1 LQIINDKI
9 FKAMKILVLILLL
22 FLLFCS
28 GISSQPIPT
37 DSLYLGQ
44 TPPDTIPKI
53 FAPEIICLNN
63 RFEGCGAFSP
73 DGSMFYFT
81 ITNENFSSQKLLFC
95 EYDGDKWT
103 KPDTA
108 SFSKVFNNLEPFF
121 SFDGQ
126 KLYFSSDRDKQTK
139 ENRRDFYYVNKLKN
153 GWSEPIKLDT
163 PINSD
168 FTEFFFRQSKDGAI
182 YFASNRPGGNGV
194 VDIYFSMPDNGKYEN
209 IKNCGSV
216 INIKGGYSG
225 DPCIAP
231 DESFIIFPSVRTFGK
246 NNSDL
251 FISFNEN
258 GIWTEP
264 VNMGNLINTKANEYG
279 PFLSPDG
286 KYLFFIRHDGIKGD
300 IYWVNAGIINKL
312 RKT

>member
-1 LQIINDKI
+1 MKKM
-9 FKAMKILVLILLL
+9 KAFGCSMKKSTLTSILVLL
-22 FLLFCS
+22 FGFMV
-28 GISSQPIPT
+28 SSQPIPQ

-44 TPPDTIPKI
+44 TPPDTIPVI
-53 FAPEIICLNN
+53 FAPGIICLDN
-63 RFEGCGAFSP
+63 RFEGTGAFSP
-73 DGSMFYFT
+73 DGKMIFFT
-81 ITNENFSSQKLLFC
+81 VTNGTFSSQKLFFS
-95 EYDGDKWT
+95 EFVKNKWT

-126 KLYFSSDRDKQTK
+126 KLYFSSDREKKTNQ
-139 ENRRDFYYVNKLKN
+139 NRRDFYSVNKLKN
-153 GWSEPIKLDT
+153 GWSEPVKLEP

-168 FTEFFFRQSKDGAI
+168 YTEFFFRQSKNGTI
-182 YFASNRPGGNGV
+182 YFASNRPGGNGM
-194 VDIYFSMPDNGKYEN
+194 VDIYFAKPDHGKYEN
-209 IKNCGSV
+209 VCNIGSV
-216 INIKGGYSG
+216 VNVNGGYAG

-231 DESFIIFPSVRTFGK
+231 DEGYIIFPSVRTAGA

-251 FISFNEN
+251 FISFNEK
-258 GIWTEP
+258 GTWTEP
-264 VNMGNLINTKANEYG
+264 VNMGNLINTRANEYG